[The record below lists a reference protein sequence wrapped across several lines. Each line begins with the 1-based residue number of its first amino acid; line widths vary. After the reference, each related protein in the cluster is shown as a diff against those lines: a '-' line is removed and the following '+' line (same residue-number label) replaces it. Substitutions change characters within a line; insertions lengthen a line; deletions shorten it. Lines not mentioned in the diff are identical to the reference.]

1 MQGIAMASYQP
12 DQQLSKTARYVA
24 PRYDPRMHTGWT
36 HNMRRFIRD
45 NEPLGF
51 QIIEGEITIREVYD
65 DKKLEEA
72 TESLALTRSDSYTMS
87 REVMFS
93 DLFGGALPDEDSD
106 TGSESTD
113 STSGTVRIH
122 RRTRL
127 DPALGETSTAPSKTA
142 QGAAG
147 NPQQQHP
154 DAAGAREEGTDKD
167 VSGEAGAKSATATT
181 RKTLR
186 RSSRLRGDKP
196 PKEGSSQDPDAGSGT
211 SHSSDE
217 SKEDAGE
224 NEDETKQHTAAAA
237 AAGVQGTHTDAPE
250 GDLQSTGG
258 STSESEEDNARH
270 TESAIRERL
279 ISRLK
284 KKLKRM
290 KEKRKKRD
298 ARTKS
303 TNGFKSLVDRAK
315 AIGMML
321 KQTIDP
327 CLWFSLSLAVRTE
340 AYNRANRKVWAIIS
354 TSLGYRYSHLIG
366 QLREGDG
373 RSAWHRLVHL
383 HAEETNGAQAHYLQ
397 ELMGCTYHAV
407 AGTDKV
413 GHVRLYAEALQRIN
427 KMYKLAAG
435 TFVQPE
441 ILMSRLLALPRCFDH
456 VVETIESLN
465 SVRAGSDRQ
474 PLDFHEVLGKVVQF
488 ENRQKRR
495 GGQMGIRKYF
505 PGKGRRSGFR
515 PRRRDRRERA
525 YNAHDSNNQG
535 PKKGNCYNCGK
546 PGHYARE
553 CREPRRDGGGAA
565 KGNGQANQRAS
576 ANLAQKRHGGKRYN
590 KGRKKPSVGFLAVEQ
605 PDQANTMK
613 KVNSGQSASDDKFII
628 DSGASGHFCVKGTKL
643 TNARATRREISSA
656 GDQTLVGRAVGDYGS
671 LVDTV
676 EVDGLRTGLASVG
689 KLATHYQAK
698 VIFTPN
704 GVYVEPL
711 TEGDRHRKKG
721 KIGERN
727 AVGLY
732 TGDAQAWKK
741 ILTTENGFDNPLLD
755 AVGASA
761 RTAAERDAR
770 TKEPVAMFAMAAWQ
784 RSTVRRFR
792 NPRSAKVFH
801 RHQPWRTGRKGAI
814 RSYRGPAG
822 AGGAHLP
829 SKAAGS
835 RKPRHRQHRR
845 VASND
850 DGKPEVRFIDLCC
863 GMGGFTRAGML
874 AGWTPV
880 ASVDHCKE
888 VGNWFGW
895 NFSHPFER
903 VDITKRAGQN
913 RLVQKYGDIDVV
925 LFSPPCQPYSVAG
938 AQRPGDSRTQVVEG
952 GIRIIL
958 GWMPRLVVIECVAN
972 FITCEANP
980 TYRTVVV
987 PLLRGAG
994 YEIYNARCNAAQCGV
1009 PVRRDRVFIVAHRY
1023 PRPDRKLEKC
1033 MHEVG
1038 KVRHMALSRWFP
1050 ELKNVCHIPCH
1061 SAAAVFNARTH
1072 PHPTMRTMSLF
1083 RINKQTYR
1091 RRPGDA
1097 GPICDAVELTRNQKL
1112 QLAGMGKGFHWPP
1125 PGLVCRGP
1133 CCKQYRRFGRKTV
1146 DLLGRSFG
1154 NIVIPWQAQK
1164 VLANCELDLSE
1175 TLAPHTS
1182 KVRAGEAR
1190 ADFQSGLVEPI
1201 APAVGVTF
1209 NVLDE
1214 FMVFKRK
1221 TDVTEVAATGHQKAT
1236 RRVDRGANMS
1246 REPRT
1251 AVEKLVR
1258 FHERMG
1264 HISKTNLIKIIK
1276 EGGESALEGVTIED
1290 MEEMPDCDTCAA
1302 TKLTKQPHSRGLER
1316 RGRASGINYVIHTD
1330 SMHRIVPSLK
1340 NKDIY
1345 IQVFVDEKTRYAWV
1359 EFFGAKTYEA
1369 FGQMLAK
1376 AEARMRAQHV
1386 HSAEYADRGMTGQGR
1401 PVLKYFSDHASEM
1414 VGARQ
1419 RARLARKFIELTI
1432 ISPSAKLS
1440 NGIAERANRTL
1451 LDIARRVLI
1460 GAELPIVFWAEAFE
1474 MAANIYNR
1482 TGHTANQGKSPHE
1495 VYFGRPPT
1503 DLDRIKVFG
1512 CKCFAHEEKGRRKM
1526 KSKLDATARPYVY
1539 LGMPRDDNR
1548 SHLVFNPRT
1557 EKFYTATS
1565 VVFREDTPGGYLVQN
1580 CRKVQKRMKNL
1591 VWGKRNPRGN
1601 ENRAGAAPS
1610 RRRSSN
1616 QEDNEGTE
1624 FSEREPEAEN
1634 SSSDEG
1640 EQVDTWNQIYET
1652 KENETLGEIAEAYGT
1667 PVEEILSHNLG
1678 IPGCDVGTGELHPE
1692 TKLRRGTGIWLP
1704 DDAARKDT
1712 SRGGLYP
1719 PRPGAAPGIEEEAK
1733 EDVTGVSGTN
1743 GLVATGLG
1751 EPGAALA
1758 AGAEEGELG
1767 ALTMEALHGGV
1778 EKLRQ
1783 SATEVAAII
1792 IEGGDMEK
1800 RKSEIQ
1806 RIVREAEEELA
1817 LAYATVVT
1825 DLRHTLARK
1834 VPTPKS
1840 YKEALAG
1847 DFADAWNEAVLR
1859 ELKNLQDHDVWEW
1872 CELPEGRNHTIDAT
1886 WAWRVKPTSQGFVD
1900 KLKAR
1905 LCARGFREIYG
1916 MDYAETHAPVTT
1928 LTAWR
1933 ACLAEAAK
1941 PPWKVHVW
1949 DVASAYLLSEIPE
1962 ATPIYLRPFE
1972 GLEVPEIPHRRPLV
1986 LRLKRCLYGLKSSG
2000 RRWNQTIDLKLKDK
2014 GFRRSTN
2021 DPCLYIRETE
2031 RGIIRLNLHVDDCC
2045 ATYNNEE
2052 MYMEFFNE
2060 LKDDYKLSASADN
2073 NMFLGMLIDRTKDG
2087 GLQVHQKHFVDEI
2100 LAKYNAEHFKPVI
2113 NPARK
2118 EIKLSKEQMP
2128 VTPEEKQDMARVPYR
2143 QVVGSLMYLASGT
2156 RPDIA
2161 QALGD
2166 CARYC
2171 SNPGRPHWN
2180 ALKWILRYLV
2190 GTRDLCIRYGKKIPD
2205 MPFSPLHGNVDAS
2218 WGDSVDD
2225 RRSTTG
2231 YNFISYGGPIV
2242 WRSQK
2247 QKSVSLS
2254 SCESEYMAAN
2264 EAGKEAVWLA
2274 RLYKE
2279 DFGHED
2285 LSVHTY
2291 GDLSEGEFRDDA
2303 KPLTIFEDNAGAIA
2317 LSRQPGAQHK
2327 RSKHISIRWHWI
2339 REKVQSGELKLS
2351 KIDTSLNTADIFTKA
2366 TSNKTFLFLRDKL
2379 VHQREMVERKESAN
2393 IAGSEIFKA
2402 PTRCFVCGEEGHL
2415 EPDCPVY
2422 KRPDEVEEKK
2432 EADVVSKHSES
2443 LLVARPDTNHKGSN
2457 DMAQARAAEVAVLA
2471 AATSYRR
2478 LRLENLMAN
2487 IVEVIRDTEHKLEG
2501 AMKKWEL
2508 VFGEEYNTR
2517 RNRTS
2522 RSPRIERIMGDL
2534 QVHRR
2539 QLATVEEA
2547 IRDGERRKAEVRR
2560 GIMENL
2566 EENLDAVMPM
2576 AAGLQVEQ
2584 IVPCMRVDV
2593 TFEPQAETHIQ
2604 PSTGRSPQTAM
2615 ETTVAGDEQVTGS

>member
-1 MQGIAMASYQP
+1 
-12 DQQLSKTARYVA
+12 
-24 PRYDPRMHTGWT
+24 
-36 HNMRRFIRD
+36 MRRFIRD
-45 NEPLGF
+45 HEPLGF
-51 QIIEGEITIREVYD
+51 QIIEDEITIREVHD

-72 TESLALTRSDSYTMS
+72 TESLALTRSNSYTMS
-87 REVMFS
+87 REVLNS
-93 DLFGGALPDEDSD
+93 DLFRGAPRDEDSDTD

-113 STSGTVRIH
+113 STSETVRIH

-127 DPALGETSTAPSKTA
+127 DPARVGTSTGPSETA
-142 QGAAG
+142 QGAAR
-147 NPQQQHP
+147 NPQQEFP
-154 DAAGAREEGTDKD
+154 DAAGAREDREADED
-167 VSGEAGAKSATATT
+167 VSAEADVKSAKATT
-181 RKTLR
+181 ERTLR
-186 RSSRLRGDKP
+186 RSTRLRGEEP
-196 PKEGSSQDPDAGSGT
+196 PQEGSSRDPGARSGT
-211 SHSSDE
+211 THSSEEDE
-217 SKEDAGE
+217 EDAGE
-224 NEDETKQHTAAAA
+224 NEDTKTQHTAAAA
-237 AAGVQGTHTDAPE
+237 AVGVQGTQHDAS
-250 GDLQSTGG
+250 GDDLQSPEG
-258 STSESEEDNARH
+258 STSESEDDKRQQGR
-270 TESAIRERL
+270 TESAKRERL

-284 KKLKRM
+284 KRLKRM
-290 KEKRKKRD
+290 EMKRKKKKEY
-298 ARTKS
+298 AKS
-303 TNGFKSLVDRAK
+303 KNGFKTLVERAK
-315 AIGMML
+315 AIGTMM

-327 CLWFSLSLAVRTE
+327 CLWFTLSLAVRTE
-340 AYNRANRKVWAIIS
+340 AYNRANRKVWAILS
-354 TSLGYRYSHLIG
+354 ESLGYRYSHLIG

-373 RSAWHRLVHL
+373 RAAWHRLVHL

-397 ELMGCTYHAV
+397 ELMGCTYQAV

-413 GHVRLYAEALQRIN
+413 GHARLYAEALQRIN

-441 ILMSRLLALPRCFDH
+441 ILMSRLLSLPRCFDH

-465 SVRAGSDRQ
+465 SVRAGSGRR

-495 GGQMGIRKYF
+495 GGQTGIRKYF
-505 PGKGRRSGFR
+505 PGRGRRSGFR
-515 PRRRDRRERA
+515 RHRGNGRERA
-525 YNAHDSNNQG
+525 YNAHDSSNQG

-576 ANLAQKRHGGKRYN
+576 ANQAQQRHGGKRYN

-605 PDQANTMK
+605 PSQANTTE
-613 KVNSGQSASDDKFII
+613 VRRGQPATDGKFII

-656 GDQTLVGRAVGDYGS
+656 GDQTLVGRTVGDYGS
-671 LVDTV
+671 LIDTV
-676 EVDGLRTGLASVG
+676 AVEGLRTGLASVG
-689 KLATHYQAK
+689 RLATHYQAK
-698 VIFTPN
+698 VIFTPY
-704 GVYVEPL
+704 GVYAEPL
-711 TEGDRHRKKG
+711 TEGDRHRTKG

-732 TGDAQAWKK
+732 TGDAHKWKE
-741 ILTTENGFDNPLLD
+741 ILTKKNGFANPLPD

-770 TKEPVAMFAMAAWQ
+770 TKEPAAMFAMAAWQ
-784 RSTVRRFR
+784 RSTTVRRFR

-814 RSYRGPAG
+814 RRHRGPAG
-822 AGGAHLP
+822 AGGAHL
-829 SKAAGS
+829 SRKEAGS

-850 DGKPEVRFIDLCC
+850 NGKSKVRFIDLCC

-874 AGWTPV
+874 EGWTPV

-903 VDITKRAGQN
+903 VDITKRAARN
-913 RLVQKYGDIDVV
+913 RLVTKYGNINVV

-958 GWMPRLVVIECVAN
+958 GWMPQLVVIECVAN

-980 TYRTVVV
+980 TYRKVVV
-987 PLLRGAG
+987 PLLREAG

-1023 PRPDRKLEKC
+1023 PRPDHKLEKC

-1038 KVRHMALSRWFP
+1038 KVRHMALSQWFP

-1061 SAAAVFNARTH
+1061 SAAAVFDARTH

-1083 RINKQTYR
+1083 KINKQTYR

-1125 PGLVCRGP
+1125 PGFVCRGS
-1133 CCKQYRRFGRKTV
+1133 CCKHFRRYGRKTV

-1154 NIVIPWQAQK
+1154 NIVIPWQAQM
-1164 VLANCELDLSE
+1164 VLANCELDSCKALGLL
-1175 TLAPHTS
+1175 TT
-1182 KVRAGEAR
+1182 KAGAGKTTMGSMPG
-1190 ADFQSGLVEPI
+1190 AVEPI
-1201 APAVGVTF
+1201 APAVGVAL

-1214 FMVFKRK
+1214 FMMFRSKP
-1221 TDVTEVAATGHQKAT
+1221 DEAATGHQNAT
-1236 RRVDRGANMS
+1236 RRTDRGANMS
-1246 REPRT
+1246 GEPRT
-1251 AVEKLVR
+1251 AKEKLVR
-1258 FHERMG
+1258 LHKRYG
-1264 HISKTNLIKIIK
+1264 HISKTNLIKIVKDGNIK
-1276 EGGESALEGVTIED
+1276 LLEGVTVDDIEG
-1290 MEEMPDCDTCAA
+1290 MPDCDTCAM
-1302 TKLTKQPHSRGLER
+1302 TKLTKQPHSRGLEGR
-1316 RGRASGINYVIHTD
+1316 SRASGINYVIHTD
-1330 SMHRIVPSLK
+1330 SMHRNVPSLK
-1340 NKDIY
+1340 KKDIY

-1369 FGQMLAK
+1369 FGQMLAR
-1376 AEARMRAQHV
+1376 AETRMRSQHV
-1386 HSAEYADRGMTGQGR
+1386 HSAEYAEGGMTGRGR
-1401 PVLKYFSDHASEM
+1401 PVLKYYSDHASEM
-1414 VGARQ
+1414 VGAKQ
-1419 RARLARKFIELTI
+1419 RARLAKEFIELTI

-1451 LDIARRVLI
+1451 LDIARGLLV

-1482 TGHTANQGKSPHE
+1482 TGHSANQGKSPYE
-1495 VYFGRPPT
+1495 VYFGKPPS
-1503 DLDRIKVFG
+1503 DSDRIKVFG
-1512 CKCFAHEEKGRRKM
+1512 CICFAHEEKRRRKT

-1557 EKFYTATS
+1557 QKFYTATS
-1565 VVFREDTPGGYLVQN
+1565 VVFREDTPGGYLVKN
-1580 CRKVQKRMKNL
+1580 CSKVQKRMKNL

-1601 ENRAGAAPS
+1601 ENRADAAPS

-1616 QEDNEGTE
+1616 QEDDMGTGLPE
-1624 FSEREPEAEN
+1624 ELPEAED

-1640 EQVDTWNQIYET
+1640 ERVDTWNQTYKT
-1652 KENETLGEIAEAYGT
+1652 KENETLREVAEAYGV
-1667 PVEEILSHNLG
+1667 PVELILSHNLG

-1692 TKLRRGTGIWLP
+1692 TKLRRGTGLWLP
-1704 DDAARKDT
+1704 DEATRVDT

-1719 PRPGAAPGIEEEAK
+1719 PRPGAAPGAGEETK
-1733 EDVTGVSGTN
+1733 EDVTGASGTA
-1743 GLVATGLG
+1743 GLAAADPDVN
-1751 EPGAALA
+1751 PGAAVA
-1758 AGAEEGELG
+1758 AGTEEGELSAHTMRTLHDG
-1767 ALTMEALHGGV
+1767 AT
-1778 EKLRQ
+1778 KLKR
-1783 SATEVAAII
+1783 AAAEVATII
-1792 IEGGDMEK
+1792 AEGGDMEE
-1800 RKSEIQ
+1800 RKSDIQ
-1806 RIVREAEEELA
+1806 RIVREAEEDLDFT
-1817 LAYATVVT
+1817 YAAVVT
-1825 DLRHTLARK
+1825 DLRHTLAREI
-1834 VPTPKS
+1834 PTPKS
-1840 YKEALAG
+1840 YKEALSG
-1847 DFADAWNEAVLR
+1847 VFADAWNEAVLK
-1859 ELKNLQDHDVWEW
+1859 ELANLKDHDVWEW

-1905 LCARGFREIYG
+1905 LCARGFKEIYG

-1949 DVASAYLLSEIPE
+1949 DVASAYLMSEIPE

-1972 GLEVPEIPHRRPLV
+1972 GLEVPKIPHKRPLV
-1986 LRLKRCLYGLKSSG
+1986 LKLKRCLYGLKSSG
-2000 RRWNQTIDLKLKDK
+2000 RRWNQTIDLKLKDM
-2014 GFRRSTN
+2014 GFRQSTN

-2045 ATYNNEE
+2045 ATYTNEE

-2087 GLQVHQKHFVDEI
+2087 GLQVHQTHFVTEI

-2161 QALGD
+2161 QALRE

-2190 GTRDLCIRYGKKIPD
+2190 GTKDLCIRYGKKIPD

-2218 WGDSVDD
+2218 WGDNIDD

-2242 WRSQK
+2242 WRSQT

-2254 SCESEYMAAN
+2254 SCEAEYMAAN

-2285 LSVHTY
+2285 LSVPTY
-2291 GDLSEGEFRDDA
+2291 GDLSEGEFRDKA
-2303 KPLTIFEDNAGAIA
+2303 RPLTIFEDNAGAIA

-2327 RSKHISIRWHWI
+2327 RSKHIAIRWHWI

-2393 IAGSEIFKA
+2393 IAEPEIFAA
-2402 PTRCFVCGEEGHL
+2402 PTGCLVCGQDGHL

-2422 KRPDEVEEKK
+2422 KRPDEVEEKQ

-2457 DMAQARAAEVAVLA
+2457 DMAQARAAATHVAALA
-2471 AATSYRR
+2471 AATSFRR
-2478 LRLENLMAN
+2478 LRLEDLAANLEAV
-2487 IVEVIRDTEHKLEG
+2487 IEQVERELRE
-2501 AMKKWEL
+2501 AMGQWKQ
-2508 VFGEEYNTR
+2508 VFGDEYNTR
-2517 RNRTS
+2517 RTES
-2522 RSPRIERIMGDL
+2522 RSPKIERILGEL
-2534 QVHRR
+2534 QQHRR
-2539 QLATVEEA
+2539 QLTTVEER
-2547 IRDGERRKAEVRR
+2547 IRNGKRREAEVRR
-2560 GIMENL
+2560 GIIENL
-2566 EENLDAVMPM
+2566 EKNLDAVMPLT
-2576 AAGLQVEQ
+2576 AGLPVEQ
-2584 IVPCMRVDV
+2584 IVPRMRV
-2593 TFEPQAETHIQ
+2593 TISFEPQGETHIQ
-2604 PSTGRSPQTAM
+2604 PNTRRSLQTAVK
-2615 ETTVAGDEQVTGS
+2615 TTVAGDKGVTGP